1 MRLGFCY
8 SPAHCERLGGGESAV
23 GRRRGVDG
31 SLRLRFWV
39 VCLVAFLAVSAVV
52 RLGLAGWVWGSS
64 DAAVGPLLVALLA
77 GPVDD
82 LAVAVPLGL
91 PFLLGLVLLR
101 GFWRWRIGTA
111 LAHLVLLALCT
122 VLVFSAVAEFF
133 FWNEFASRFNGIA
146 VNYLIFPKEV
156 VGNLQ
161 ESFDFRIWLPP
172 ILALGVGL
180 YWLLRGRLSRALEQ
194 SWIPGERRWAL
205 VVAAGAG
212 LLSAAPL
219 AWPLPPLAEHREINE
234 VQGNGLHR
242 LFSAALTNDA
252 EYDGLYPTLA
262 DQERPPLVRAAV
274 AQPNVRFLDDDPAS
288 IRRHVDNGEAGKR
301 LHVVLVIEESFGI
314 TYVDG
319 LGNKRGYSITPNL
332 NRLAQDGLFFTNLY
346 ATGDRTVRGLEAILT
361 SFTPI
366 PGISTARRPGAQGMN
381 SLPFLLR
388 RFGYR
393 SGFLYGGIAA
403 FDNMG
408 AFWQGIGFDDVWDLF
423 DIEDK
428 GFTTV
433 WGAADEFLFTEAL
446 KRMDRHARPDQP
458 FFLGLL
464 TVSNHRPFTFP
475 EDRFRNDPAK
485 GRKENAAGYA
495 DFAFGD
501 FVEKARSHPW
511 FEDTVFIFIGDHGPR
526 ITGAREVPVEGFRV
540 PLLFYSPKHIAP
552 QRSDVLASSLDV
564 TPTLMGLLGLSYESP
579 FFGLDLLRLG
589 PGEGR
594 ITMAHNFSIAYGSG
608 GQLAVLQPSRK
619 TRTYRLDGQPETRR
633 ADDVL
638 RQAIAVVQSAH
649 RMFYGQG
656 YHVLSR

>member
-1 MRLGFCY
+1 M
-8 SPAHCERLGGGESAV
+8 
-23 GRRRGVDG
+23 GRRRGSGG
-31 SLRLRFWV
+31 SQRLRFWFA
-39 VCLVAFLAVSAVV
+39 CLLAFLAVSALV
-52 RLGLAGWVWGSS
+52 RIGLAGWVWAGS
-64 DAAVGPLLVALLA
+64 DASAGALLLAVLA

-101 GFWRWRIGTA
+101 RLWRGRLGA
-111 LAHLVLLALCT
+111 AAAHLLLLALSAA
-122 VLVFSAVAEFF
+122 LVFSAVAEFF

-172 ILALGVGL
+172 ILGLGVAL
-180 YWLLRGRLSRALEQ
+180 YWGLRGGLSRALA
-194 SWIPGERRWAL
+194 SPWVPGERRRAVL
-205 VVAAGAG
+205 LATGAG
-212 LLSAAPL
+212 LLAAMPA
-219 AWPLPPLAEHREINE
+219 AWPLPPLADHREVNE

-242 LFSAALTNDA
+242 LLSAALTNDA

-262 DQERPPLVRAAV
+262 DQDRPALLRQAV
-274 AQPNVRFLDDDPAS
+274 AQSNTRFLDADPAS
-288 IRRHVDNGEAGKR
+288 IRRRVDNGDAGKR
-301 LHVVLVIEESFGI
+301 LHVVLVIEESFGA

-319 LGNKRGYSITPNL
+319 LGNKRGYAISPNL
-332 NRLAQDGLFFTNLY
+332 SRLARDGLFFGNVY

-361 SFTPI
+361 SFAPI

-393 SGFLYGGIAA
+393 SAFLYGGIAA

-408 AFWQGIGFDDVWDLF
+408 TFWSGIGFDQVWDLF
-423 DIEDK
+423 DIDDK

-433 WGAADEFLFTEAL
+433 WGAADEFLFAEAL
-446 KRMDRHARPDQP
+446 KRMDQNARPDQP

-464 TVSNHRPFTFP
+464 TVSNHRPYTFP
-475 EDRFRNDPAK
+475 EDRFKSDPAK
-485 GRKENAAGYA
+485 GRKENAASYA

-501 FVEKARSHPW
+501 FVDKARSHPW
-511 FEDTVFIFIGDHGPR
+511 FDDTVFIFVGDHGPR

-540 PLLFYSPKHIAP
+540 PLLFYSPKHVAP
-552 QRSDVLASSLDV
+552 RRADVLASSLDV
-564 TPTLMGLLGLSYESP
+564 APTLMGLLGLSYDSP
-579 FFGLDLLRLG
+579 FFGLDLLRLE

-594 ITMAHNFSIAYGSG
+594 IAMAHNFSVAYGAG
-608 GQLAVLQPSRK
+608 GHVAVLQPSRK
-619 TRTYRLDGQPETRR
+619 VSTYRLDGQPESRS
-633 ADDVL
+633 AEEVL

-649 RMFYGQG
+649 HMFYEHR
-656 YHVLSR
+656 YHALGR